1 MLKRF
6 LSLSIVLFLFLSLSA
21 CEKKG
26 EEKLTEGDRY
36 YQKGDY
42 ANALSAYRHDAKR
55 GDPHALLGLCRMY
68 EEGNG
73 VGENDKLAFQYCM
86 QSARLGDMT
95 AQKRLGVMYY
105 KGAGVARNMKEARF
119 WFHQAALSNDPDALY
134 YLGMAYLKGI
144 GGPKDAHQAHDLFE
158 KASLEGDH
166 AKAQWKLYEMFDEGI
181 GIRQDRQEAFKW
193 LVKLADKGDGV
204 AQFLAGSAY
213 LTGKG
218 VEADSAKALE
228 WFEKAAEQGNVS
240 AQTSLVL
247 FYLEKEPSRLD
258 EARSWAEKLEAQ
270 TGSQGVGAVFRRFFR
285 EVGEWP
291 EAERT
296 HERMTVWFDEL
307 FSSKDPEMLYGLGF
321 LCELGYK
328 GQYDMKMAIRLYQKA
343 AAFGNEN
350 AVRKLKELQAVF

>member
-1 MLKRF
+1 MLKRL
-6 LSLSIVLFLFLSLSA
+6 LSLSMVLFLLFSLSA

-26 EEKLTEGDRY
+26 GEERTEGDRY
-36 YQKGDY
+36 YENGDY
-42 ANALSAYRHDAKR
+42 ANALSAYRQDAKR
-55 GDPHALLGLCRMY
+55 GDSHALLGLCRMY

-73 VGENDKLAFQYCM
+73 VRENDKLAFQYCM
-86 QSARLGDMT
+86 QSARLGDT
-95 AQKRLGVMYY
+95 AAQKRLGVMYY
-105 KGAGVARNMKEARF
+105 KGTGVAKSMKDARF

-134 YLGMAYLKGI
+134 YLGIACLRGI
-144 GGPKDAHQAHDLFE
+144 GGPKDPHQAHDLFE
-158 KASLEGDH
+158 KASSEGDH
-166 AKAQWKLYEMFDEGI
+166 SKAQWKLYEMFDQGI
-181 GIRQDRQEAFKW
+181 GVRQDSKEAFRW
-193 LVKLADKGDGV
+193 LMKLADKGDSM

-218 VEADSAKALE
+218 VEADPGKAVE

-258 EARSWAEKLEAQ
+258 EARRWAEKLEVQ

-291 EAERT
+291 DAERT
-296 HERMTVWFDEL
+296 HERMTLWFDTL
-307 FSSKDPEMLYGLGF
+307 FATKDPEMLYGLGF

-328 GQYDMKMAIRLYQKA
+328 GKYDMQRAIRLYQKA

-350 AVRKLKELQAVF
+350 AVRKLKELQSVF